1 MLRKS
6 LAIVGFLVL
15 NTAASGW
22 SIAANANQ
30 AIDQARG
37 GQTNFAP
44 ASSALHLL
52 ENKLS
57 EAAEAERYPEVERLA
72 RQILRQDPQNR
83 NAILFLGLALKGQKK
98 FTQAESLYRQQIA
111 KNQLDFPMYEVLG
124 GLLQDAEKP
133 EAALIV
139 YRQAI
144 AVNPANSYIDLD
156 GINQQIVYI
165 LIKLKRN
172 DEAIA
177 FCRQR
182 LAITNSKL
190 EIFNLGMQLS
200 VLLKQQ
206 GDVNGA
212 IAVLREM
219 IAREPLEGLFYRQ
232 LGQLLA
238 EQGREAEMIEL
249 YQRAIAIPR
258 GRNGTFD
265 RDSSLYLSLGR
276 LLEKQQRLP
285 EALAVYRKLIANS
298 HWQAN
303 QLSSNLEQFRTISSS
318 MPPENAEA
326 LESVSE
332 YFSIIA
338 AQAAVN
344 ELLYRQQGW
353 QAVQRE
359 MLPIEQTTPKIAAY
373 ILQDFGGKR
382 VAAKQYNDAILA
394 YQQALQLDEQSIGA
408 AGYGNL
414 FLAWTLTNQ
423 PQAAKAAYQK
433 ALALTPV
440 ALRQETIKNWAL
452 ALDKAGQ
459 KTVAIDL
466 YRQFLKSPGKEY
478 LFVSL
483 QLAKALEQSGQA
495 VEAKRIYRQVQILLS
510 RLRRDP
516 FRVPETYTMQGNLFS
531 QLEQRQEAIDSYRK
545 AIALLE
551 QQDKKDGK
559 QLSFNQ
565 LKLADNLRL
574 IGRYA
579 EAIDF
584 YQQVIKGCDCVE
596 VRVYEAST
604 LHGMAYYGLGL
615 SFEQQGRFSEA
626 KVAFQKALDLDP
638 SYEEVRNALVRVNS
652 R

>member
-6 LAIVGFLVL
+6 LVIVGLLVL
-15 NTAASGW
+15 NTASGGW
-22 SIAANANQ
+22 LIAASANK
-30 AIDQARG
+30 AIDQTRG
-37 GQTNFAP
+37 RQTNFTP
-44 ASSALHLL
+44 ASSALNLL
-52 ENKLS
+52 ETKLS
-57 EAAEAERYPEVERLA
+57 EAAEAERYPEAERLA

-111 KNQLDFPMYEVLG
+111 KNQLDFPMYEALG

-144 AVNPANSYIDLD
+144 AVNPVNSYIDLD
-156 GINQQIVYI
+156 GINQQIAYI

-182 LAITNSKL
+182 LAISNSKL

-219 IAREPLEGLFYRQ
+219 IAKEPLEEVFYRQ

-258 GRNGTFD
+258 ERNGTFD

-303 QLSSNLEQFRTISSS
+303 QLSSNLEQFRTIAARQ
-318 MPPENAEA
+318 PGNAEA
-326 LESVSE
+326 LESFLE
-332 YFSIIA
+332 HFSIIA
-338 AQAAVN
+338 AQVAVN
-344 ELLYRQQGW
+344 ELLYKQQGW
-353 QAVQRE
+353 RAVQQE
-359 MLPIEQTTPKIAAY
+359 MLPIEQTTPEIAAY
-373 ILQDFGGKR
+373 ILQKFGDKR

-408 AGYGNL
+408 EGYGNL
-414 FLAWTLTNQ
+414 FLAWTLTDQ

-452 ALDKAGQ
+452 ALDKAGR

-495 VEAKRIYRQVQILLS
+495 AEAKRIYRQVQMLLS

-551 QQDKKDGK
+551 QQDKKDGR
-559 QLSFNQ
+559 QLSLNQ

-584 YQQVIKGCDCVE
+584 YQQAIKGCDCVE
-596 VRVYEAST
+596 IRIYEAST

-615 SFEQQGRFSEA
+615 SFEQQGRFPEA

-638 SYEEVRNALVRVNS
+638 SYEEVRNGLVRVNS